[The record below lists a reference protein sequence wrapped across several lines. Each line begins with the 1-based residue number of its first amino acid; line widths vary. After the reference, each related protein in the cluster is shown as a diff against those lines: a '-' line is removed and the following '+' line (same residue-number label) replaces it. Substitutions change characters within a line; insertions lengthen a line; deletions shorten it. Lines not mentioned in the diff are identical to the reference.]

1 MSGPREVTFTVH
13 SVDADLL
20 DVSTASGTAWALGR
34 NTIAAVGD
42 GGWRIEFKSTRR
54 MTVGDTFTG
63 VFYFEDDES

>member
-13 SVDADLL
+13 SVDADLV
-20 DVSTASGTAWALGR
+20 DASGPAGTAWALGR
-34 NTIAAVGD
+34 ITIAAVGD
-42 GGWRIEFKSTRR
+42 GGWRIKLQSTRR